1 MDKALARSSRFL
13 GLSGLAG
20 IAFGLIAL
28 IWPGASQVAL
38 IALFGAFALVYGAM
52 FLAAGLNLVAHKRTD
67 WVPYVVGGLAGIAIG
82 AVTFFRPGVTALVL
96 IYFIAAWA
104 IVTGLFEIVAAVD
117 MHGEIQGDWLLGL
130 SGLVSIVFG
139 ALVAIRPGD
148 GALAILWLIGIY
160 AIIGGVAR
168 LVFAYRMYSTRE
180 TVRGVVRG
188 AEARP

>member
-1 MDKALARSSRFL
+1 MDKALTRSSRFL

-28 IWPGASQVAL
+28 IWPGASLVAL

>member
-28 IWPGASQVAL
+28 IWPGASLVAL